1 MHLLSKDIY
10 ASAIQFTVFFSLCFS
25 SFSWVLVD
33 HLKNTLFLFLCCA
46 LQASSSRTILSLT
59 TLLNC
64 SYFVICSNTHLW
76 ICLLLLFQND
86 LYLGSFQIS
95 GWFKTMASGHQLYSG
110 CSADALFYEFARWD
124 SCKEILHA
132 NKWSYNSMLSPVGRL
147 ICRISRKSR
156 HLYCRK

>member
-1 MHLLSKDIY
+1 MHLLSKYIY
-10 ASAIQFTVFFSLCFS
+10 ASAIQIKVLFSVCIS
-25 SFSWVLVD
+25 SFSWLLVD
-33 HLKNTLFLFLCCA
+33 HLESTLFLFFYCA
-46 LQASSSRTILSLT
+46 LQASSSRIILSLT
-59 TLLNC
+59 TLLNY
-64 SYFVICSNTHLW
+64 SYFVIFSNTHLW

-86 LYLGSFQIS
+86 LYLSSFQIL

-147 ICRISRKSR
+147 ICRISRKIH